1 MNIVVEIHNV
11 ELEILLKVGAD
22 KLLDNSISI
31 YEAVQHINH

>member
-22 KLLDNSISI
+22 RLVDNSMSI
-31 YEAVQHINH
+31 YEAVAY